1 MLIYRTKSYAKINL
15 SLGVLG
21 KLQSKLHRIESLIS
35 FIDLYDEIIIQ
46 RTNNDKHNVVFYGK
60 FSKNIPKKNTIS
72 KLLNILDSKNF
83 LDNKKYLIKINKK
96 IPLKSGMGGGSM
108 NASSILRY
116 FMKKKK
122 FLLIIK

>member
-46 RTNNDKHNVVFYGK
+46 RTNNDKHNVVFYVK
-60 FSKNIPKKNTIS
+60 SRLLDLYDPHKPIIFKSFCLT
-72 KLLNILDSKNF
+72 KL
-83 LDNKKYLIKINKK
+83 KI
-96 IPLKSGMGGGSM
+96 MG
-108 NASSILRY
+108 
-116 FMKKKK
+116 
-122 FLLIIK
+122 